1 MDMLRFLYVCTV
13 ALGFIAGAGCNA
25 SDDASA
31 GPVRDSTPSQHT
43 PPTPVDSIALMTD
56 GGRITIPAV
65 RQRILIRE
73 DSLWEEALRI
83 HYNAIVL
90 DGHIDTPMLML
101 DRGYNFLERHR
112 ASHVDLPRMID
123 GGLDG
128 AFFSI
133 YVAPP
138 YGEGERAVQRARD
151 MIAEVK
157 RQVALSDSLELATSA
172 NDVRRITRAGR
183 KAVLMGIEGGH
194 ALAGSPEVLREM
206 RDLGIRYVTLT
217 HINSN
222 SLADASQAAARW
234 NGLSDRG
241 AHMIREMNRLGVLV
255 DLSHASDAT
264 FYDAIRVSQA
274 PVMLSHSSVDHL
286 SPNVRNVDDAM
297 LRALAENGGIIMI
310 NFFDAVVNPH
320 LTEEFYE
327 EVYSRLPVP
336 DLHNLW
342 SVVYEVKR
350 EMGLPGS
357 TLDDVLDHIDHAV
370 KVAGI
375 DHVGLG
381 SDFDGVFDLPAGL
394 QDVTRLPWLTYGLLK
409 RGYSE
414 EEVYKLLGGNALR
427 VMEEAEHVAARM
439 RETDI

>member
-1 MDMLRFLYVCTV
+1 MHRLFYVCAV
-13 ALGFIAGAGCNA
+13 ALGVAAGIGCNP

-31 GPVRDSTPSQHT
+31 GPVRETVPVQKASLSPEDS
-43 PPTPVDSIALMTD
+43 VALMTD
-56 GGRITIPAV
+56 GGRIEIPAI

-73 DSLWEEALRI
+73 DSLWEDALRI

-101 DRGYNFLERHR
+101 DQGYDFLERHR
-112 ASHVDLPRMID
+112 TENVDLPRMID

-157 RQVALSDSLELATSA
+157 RQVAQSNSLEIAVTA
-172 NDVRRITRAGR
+172 QDVRRTTRAGR

-206 RDLGIRYVTLT
+206 RDLGVRYVTLT

-234 NGLSDRG
+234 DGLSDQG
-241 AHMIREMNRLGVLV
+241 ARMIHEMNRLGVLV

-264 FYDAIRVSQA
+264 FYDAIRVSRA
-274 PVMLSHSSVDHL
+274 PIILSHSSVDHL
-286 SPNVRNVDDAM
+286 SPNVRNVDDEM
-297 LRALAENGGIIMI
+297 LRALSRNGGIIMI

-320 LTEEFYE
+320 MDEDFYA
-327 EVYSRLPVP
+327 EVHRRLPGP

-357 TLDDVLDHIDHAV
+357 TMEDVLDHIDHAV

-427 VMEEAEHVAARM
+427 VMEEAERISARLLAAGA
-439 RETDI
+439 